1 MALILSSLSRDR
13 NYILHC
19 VKNIIIPDQEDSV
32 KNEGEVIFGQKGPG
46 GLALRNH
53 IIMEE
58 VSSYLDDE
66 DLVRWYDSSMIFK
79 RIIEQM
85 DESCWKKRTRLLA
98 KALRITH
105 FPRKTFREIF
115 PMLRNDADILV
126 HQIVA
131 SNRCRPL
138 FLEEIVDAA
147 SLAHHGLITSLGK
160 TELCEVNLSSVP
172 ADQLTS
178 LTSCVKGF
186 WKIENVS
193 GCDLVSLLDSLQCGV
208 LKIRNQSLRKKDIQA
223 IVRAMK
229 VRRVNTLILIKVI
242 SDPVFTRKSLE
253 ALDRVLVSQ
262 GRFGRQRMFNSYL
275 RQEIVFRDEI
285 V

>member
-1 MALILSSLSRDR
+1 M
-13 NYILHC
+13 
-19 VKNIIIPDQEDSV
+19 
-32 KNEGEVIFGQKGPG
+32 KNEAEVIFGQKGSG
-46 GLALRNH
+46 GQALRNH

-85 DESCWKKRTRLLA
+85 DESCWKKRTQLLA

-115 PMLRNDADILV
+115 SMLRKDADILV
-126 HQIVA
+126 HQIVE
-131 SNRCRPL
+131 SNRSRPL
-138 FLEEIVDAA
+138 FLEEIRDAA

-160 TELCEVNLSSVP
+160 MELCEVNLSSVP
-172 ADQLTS
+172 ADQLSS
-178 LTSCVKGF
+178 LAYCVKGF
-186 WKIENVS
+186 CKIENVS
-193 GCDLVSLLDSLQCGV
+193 GCDLVNFLDSLLCGV
-208 LKIRNQSLRKKDIQA
+208 LKIKSQKLRKEEIQA

-229 VRRVNTLILIKVI
+229 VRVNTLVLIKLI
-242 SDPVFTRKSLE
+242 SDPVVTRKSMN

-262 GRFGRQRMFNSYL
+262 RRFGRRRMFNSYL

>member
-1 MALILSSLSRDR
+1 MALILSSLARDR
-13 NYILHC
+13 NYLLHC
-19 VKNIIIPDQEDSV
+19 VKNIIIPDQEDFM
-32 KNEGEVIFGQKGPG
+32 KNEAEVIFGQKGSG
-46 GLALRNH
+46 GQALRNH

-85 DESCWKKRTRLLA
+85 DESCWKKRTQLLA

-115 PMLRNDADILV
+115 SMLRKDADILV
-126 HQIVA
+126 HQIVE
-131 SNRCRPL
+131 SNRSRPL
-138 FLEEIVDAA
+138 FLEEIRDAA

-160 TELCEVNLSSVP
+160 MELCEVNLSSVP
-172 ADQLTS
+172 ADQLSS
-178 LTSCVKGF
+178 LAYCVKGF
-186 WKIENVS
+186 CKIENVS
-193 GCDLVSLLDSLQCGV
+193 GCDLVNFLDSLLCGV
-208 LKIRNQSLRKKDIQA
+208 LKIKSQKLRKEEIQA

-229 VRRVNTLILIKVI
+229 VRVNTLVLIKLI
-242 SDPVFTRKSLE
+242 SDPVVTRKSMN

-262 GRFGRQRMFNSYL
+262 RRFGRRRMFNSYL

>member
-1 MALILSSLSRDR
+1 MALILSSLARDR
-13 NYILHC
+13 NYLLHC
-19 VKNIIIPDQEDSV
+19 VKNIIIPDQEDFV
-32 KNEGEVIFGQKGPG
+32 KNEAEVIFGQKGPG
-46 GLALRNH
+46 GQAFRNH

-58 VSSYLDDE
+58 VASYLDDE

-85 DESCWKKRTRLLA
+85 DEICWKKRTQLLA
-98 KALRITH
+98 EALGITH
-105 FPRKTFREIF
+105 FPKKTFREIF
-115 PMLRNDADILV
+115 PILRKV
-126 HQIVA
+126 HRIVA
-131 SNRCRPL
+131 SNRSRPL
-138 FLEEIVDAA
+138 FLEEILDAA

-160 TELCEVNLSSVP
+160 MELCNVNLSSVP
-172 ADQLTS
+172 AEQLTS
-178 LTSCVKGF
+178 LASCVKGF

-208 LKIRNQSLRKKDIQA
+208 LKIKSQMLWKEEIQA

-229 VRRVNTLILIKVI
+229 VRRLNTLILIKVI
-242 SDPVFTRKSLE
+242 SDPVVTRKSMN

-262 GRFGRQRMFNSYL
+262 GRYRRRRMLNSYL
-275 RQEIVFRDEI
+275 RTEIVFRDEI

>member
-1 MALILSSLSRDR
+1 MALILSSLARDR
-13 NYILHC
+13 NYLLHC
-19 VKNIIIPDQEDSV
+19 VKNIIIPDQEDSM
-32 KNEGEVIFGQKGPG
+32 KNEAEVILGQKGSG
-46 GLALRNH
+46 GQALRNH

-85 DESCWKKRTRLLA
+85 DEICWKKRTQLLA
-98 KALRITH
+98 ETLGLTH
-105 FPRKTFREIF
+105 FPKKTFREIF
-115 PMLRNDADILV
+115 PILRKV
-126 HQIVA
+126 HRIVA
-131 SNRCRPL
+131 SNRSRPL
-138 FLEEIVDAA
+138 FLEEILDAA

-160 TELCEVNLSSVP
+160 MELCNVNLSSVP
-172 ADQLTS
+172 AEQLTS
-178 LTSCVKGF
+178 LASCVKGF

-208 LKIRNQSLRKKDIQA
+208 LKIKSQKLRKEEIQA

-229 VRRVNTLILIKVI
+229 VRRLNTLILIKVI
-242 SDPVFTRKSLE
+242 SDPVVTRKSMN

-262 GRFGRQRMFNSYL
+262 GRYRRRRMLNSYL
-275 RQEIVFRDEI
+275 RTEIVFRDEI